1 MRSTILLAA
10 LVILMSGGAR
20 GSDPEP
26 DCSLV
31 DGWSPKGDVYR
42 YVPDN
47 LFDYMNGNSEG
58 YFIFGFEELT
68 GLACVSDPNRIVIDI
83 SRMGSDEMA
92 FGIFSTNRHP
102 RFEVKK
108 IGAMGQVMPRRA
120 TFAKGRYYVELTASG
135 DRDQSAALEEFA
147 LKLDALLPGSTELP
161 AALDWF
167 PPDGLEEGSVRL
179 VPQSVL
185 GLAMLKSGYVAKY
198 GYGRAFVVVEPTEE
212 DAARI
217 LIGLKERL
225 GETASLEVRDEG
237 LTGSDRYL
245 GKVVVG
251 RLGRFIAGFAD
262 FGETEDPA
270 QRVSALLSR
279 IRE

>member
-1 MRSTILLAA
+1 MRWTILLAA
-10 LVILMSGGAR
+10 SVMLVSGGAR
-20 GSDPEP
+20 ASDPEP

-31 DGWSPKGDVYR
+31 EGWSAKGDVYR

-68 GLACVSDPNRIVIDI
+68 GLACVSEANRIVIDI
-83 SRMGSDEMA
+83 SKMGSDEMA
-92 FGIFSTNRHP
+92 FGIFATNRHP
-102 RFEVKK
+102 RFEVQK

-120 TFAKGRYYVELTASG
+120 TFTKGRYYVELTASG
-135 DRDQSAALEEFA
+135 DRDQAAALEAFA
-147 LKLDALLPGSTELP
+147 LKLEALVPGTTELP
-161 AALDWF
+161 AALNWF
-167 PPDGLEEGSVRL
+167 PPEGLEDGSVRL

-198 GYGRAFVVVEPTEE
+198 GYGRAFVVMESTEE
-212 DAARI
+212 EAAKI

-225 GETASLEVRDEG
+225 GETASLEVGDEG
-237 LTGSDRYL
+237 LAGSDRYL

-262 FGETEDPA
+262 FDETENPA
-270 QRVSALLSR
+270 QRISSLLSR
-279 IRE
+279 IQ